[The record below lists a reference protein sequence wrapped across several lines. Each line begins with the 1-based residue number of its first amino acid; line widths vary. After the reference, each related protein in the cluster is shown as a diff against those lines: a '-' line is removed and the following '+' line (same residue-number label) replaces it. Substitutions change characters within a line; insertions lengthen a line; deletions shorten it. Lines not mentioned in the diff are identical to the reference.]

1 LGGESFPW
9 AFHVFAF
16 SIAHAQVNSDAYRDY
31 FLIGQFGEVCT
42 LWEAVVLCEARQ
54 SCAKFSGQYLA

>member
-1 LGGESFPW
+1 
-9 AFHVFAF
+9 
-16 SIAHAQVNSDAYRDY
+16 VNSDAYRDY